1 MVLLHI
7 AIKMTPYQRCKMTP
21 SELSDFFGL
30 ELRTYSGLK
39 LLVFGIDSSF
49 SSQGFSL

>member
-21 SELSDFFGL
+21 SELSDF
-30 ELRTYSGLK
+30 
-39 LLVFGIDSSF
+39 LVWN
-49 SSQGFSL
+49 